1 MRWAARSLGS
11 KVLRIG
17 TPDPALMLWGTVE
30 YETWSIDLAAFVKV
44 HSASAHST
52 GTDKIEH
59 MVQFMKFGCSLIIC

>member
-1 MRWAARSLGS
+1 
-11 KVLRIG
+11 
-17 TPDPALMLWGTVE
+17 MLWGTVE

-59 MVQFMKFGCSLIIC
+59 TVQFMKFGCSLIIC